1 MAAKHAGELS
11 DPALL
16 SGESCVT
23 DMTDIRASRGPGVY
37 GVIHP
42 VPDTMATGDVHEM
55 RRKLRSGF
63 WQLTQASEAGTR
75 QALVLGNAPKKAG
88 ATDRRV
94 VITQPIT
101 VSATVTGQSTG
112 ALGVTYVEPDVV
124 RHYVAAV
131 ENQTGMQVQHDPACT
146 AVALGAAGVGFRSPR
161 TWMSIPETQV
171 PAHDYGARLL
181 LEVRSK
187 VNPLPPAVSGGVG
200 IVLELVCDQVL
211 VVG

>member
-1 MAAKHAGELS
+1 MGLVFTG
-11 DPALL
+11 LYTVL
-16 SGESCVT
+16 
-23 DMTDIRASRGPGVY
+23 
-37 GVIHP
+37 
-42 VPDTMATGDVHEM
+42 DTMATNDVHAM
-55 RRKLRSGF
+55 RTKLRSGF
-63 WQLTQASEAGTR
+63 WRLTPADEAAGR
-75 QALVLGNAPKKAG
+75 QALVLGNAPKKVG

-94 VITQPIT
+94 VIAQPIT
-101 VSATVTGQSTG
+101 VSATVTAQSTG
-112 ALGVTYVEPDVV
+112 ALGVTYGEPDVV

-131 ENQTGMQVQHDPACT
+131 EKQTGLAVQHDPACA
-146 AVALGAAGVGFRSPR
+146 AVALGAAGVSFRSPQ

>member
-1 MAAKHAGELS
+1 VGLVFTG
-11 DPALL
+11 LYTVL
-16 SGESCVT
+16 
-23 DMTDIRASRGPGVY
+23 
-37 GVIHP
+37 
-42 VPDTMATGDVHEM
+42 DTMATDDVHAM

-63 WQLTQASEAGTR
+63 WQLTPASQAGTR

-101 VSATVTGQSTG
+101 VSATVTAQSTG
-112 ALGVTYVEPDVV
+112 ALAVSYVEPGVV
-124 RHYVAAV
+124 RHYVTAV

-146 AVALGAAGVGFRSPR
+146 AVALGAAGVSFRSPH

-171 PAHDYGARLL
+171 PAHDYLARLL